1 MNPENWAIVL
11 ETLRKATSQNAEQL
25 KPAEQQLKCWETEK
39 GFYSALMSVFSD
51 HSLEVNV
58 RWLAVLYIK
67 NGIERYWRK
76 TATNAIAEDEK
87 KVLRQKMISNFNEP
101 VNQLALQLAVLVSKV
116 ARFDCPAE
124 WPELVPMLLQV
135 VRSSEDLPQQRALL
149 VLHHVTK
156 ALASKRLAGDR
167 RIFQE
172 LASNTFGFILQL
184 WTNQTEGFLS
194 QMASNQDNVDIL
206 LEKSYLCLKVLR
218 KLAVHGFKEPGRVP
232 EATLFLT
239 LVFQWMKPMLQCRK
253 SLRCSSNSQLR
264 LICEKYV
271 VLFTKVLHDVLE
283 LHPFSY
289 VPFIKPSLECA
300 ISLCFTEAG
309 EGLLFERFI
318 VQSLN
323 LIKAIVSCAE
333 YRPCKIPDDTQ
344 DPATL
349 EAAQVKMS
357 FFTYSTVTEMCRRLV
372 LHYFLLT
379 EEELA
384 SWENEPEV
392 FASDGGGEAWKFCL
406 RQCAEVLFLTI
417 FHEFRDM
424 LAPLL
429 LEMVQGIQPT
439 TDASAISFQ
448 AMLNRDA
455 VYTAVGLAAFDLH
468 DELDFDNWFL
478 HVLIPELKVSGPGYR
493 IVRRRVAWLIGQ
505 WVGVKLSPELRP
517 VLYKTLVECLD
528 PSEDLV
534 VRLTAAGAVKAAVD
548 EFEFNTEQFLPY
560 LESYVS
566 LLYKLLQQVTECDTK
581 ITILHVT
588 SFIIE
593 RVGSQIMP
601 YAGDLVHYLPLL
613 WETSGEHNMLRCA
626 IVTTLVQVVEGLG
639 LHSEKLHPFLLP
651 VVAFGVDI
659 MQTSHVY
666 LLEDTLDLW
675 WAVLNNTSSTSTE
688 LLQLAQYLFPLF
700 ELGSENMKMC
710 LQVVQAYILLF
721 PKEFLQT
728 YGDRLLKATTELVND
743 LNREGM
749 LLVMRMVELV
759 IRVFPE
765 QGPQLFY
772 PLLIHALDEAL
783 EGEKASMLTSVCLSI
798 ISRVILHCNSCFT
811 KLLQEEAQSKGCE
824 VEEVFGNLLDKWIE
838 KMPLVNPVEREKLL
852 ALTLT
857 SILTSNSNAVYE
869 RICGILLA
877 IVEVLN
883 DVTKCDNLGAQVDS
897 LVMLDNEPVPSGEDE
912 SEHDTRKIELSRQD
926 PVHTVALKDYLCSQI
941 RVLRESLGEQNFEE
955 LMSQVDVETMQQLKL
970 YLDGPSVSQP
980 QNHASGDMNSFVSS
994 RIANSNP
1001 T

>member
-1 MNPENWAIVL
+1 MNQENCAVVL

-39 GFYSALMSVFSD
+39 WFYSALLSIFSD
-51 HSLEVNV
+51 HTVEVNV

-76 TATNAIAEDEK
+76 TATNAICEDEK
-87 KVLRQKMISNFNEP
+87 KVLRQKMISNFYEP

-124 WPELVPMLLQV
+124 WPELVPTLLQV
-135 VRSSEDLPQQRALL
+135 VRNPEDLPQQRSLL

-156 ALASKRLAGDR
+156 SLASKRLAGDR
-167 RIFQE
+167 RVFQE
-172 LASNTFGFILQL
+172 LASNIFGFILQL
-184 WTNQTEGFLS
+184 WTNQTEAFLS
-194 QMASNQDNVDIL
+194 QMANNQNNVGIT

-218 KLAVHGFKEPGRVP
+218 KLVVHGFKEPARVP
-232 EATLFLT
+232 EATMFLS

-253 SLRCSSNSQLR
+253 TLKCVNPNLRQIS
-264 LICEKYV
+264 EKYV

-289 VPFIKPSLECA
+289 IPFIKPSLETA

-333 YRPCKIPDDTQ
+333 YSPSKLPDDVQ

-349 EAAQVKMS
+349 EAAQVKMT

-384 SWENEPEV
+384 TWDTDPEG

-406 RQCAEVLFLTI
+406 RQCSEVLFLTV
-417 FHEFRDM
+417 FHEFRET

-429 LEMVQGIQPT
+429 LEMVQGIQPADGT
-439 TDASAISFQ
+439 ISFQ

-478 HVLIPELKVSGPGYR
+478 HVLIPELKVSEPRYR

-505 WVGVKLSPELRP
+505 W
-517 VLYKTLVECLD
+517 
-528 PSEDLV
+528 
-534 VRLTAAGAVKAAVD
+534 
-548 EFEFNTEQFLPY
+548 FNTEQFLPY

-581 ITILHVT
+581 ISILHMT

-601 YAGDLVHYLPLL
+601 YAGDLVQYLPLL
-613 WETSGEHNMLRCA
+613 WETCGEHHMLRCA
-626 IVTTLVQVVEGLG
+626 IVTTLVQVVNGLG
-639 LHSEKLHPFLLP
+639 AQSERLHPFLLP
-651 VVAFGVDI
+651 VVAFGVDVH
-659 MQTSHVY
+659 QSPHVY
-666 LLEDTLDLW
+666 LLEDCLDLW
-675 WAVLNNTSSTSTE
+675 WALLANTHSTSVE

-728 YGDRLLKATTELVND
+728 YGDRLLKATTDLVND

-749 LLVMRMVELV
+749 LFVMRMVELV

-772 PLLIHALDEAL
+772 PLLIHALDECL

-798 ISRVILHCNSCFT
+798 ISRVILHCKSCFT
-811 KLLQEEAQSKGCE
+811 KLLQEEAQGKGCDA
-824 VEEVFGNLLDKWIE
+824 EEVFGNLLDKWIE
-838 KMPLVNPVEREKLL
+838 KMPLVNPIEREKLL

-869 RICGILLA
+869 RICGILLS

-897 LVMLDNEPVPSGEDE
+897 LVMLDSEPIPPSEEE
-912 SEHDTRKIELSRQD
+912 SEHDRRKIELSRQD
-926 PVHTVALKDYLCSQI
+926 PVHTVALRDYLCSQM
-941 RVLRESLGEQNFEE
+941 RSLRESLGEQNFEE
-955 LMSQVDVETMQQLKL
+955 LMGQVDVETMQQLKS
-970 YLDGPSVSQP
+970 YLEGGAQP
-980 QNHASGDMNSFVSS
+980 NGGSTAGTAATGNQASTAPHT
-994 RIANSNP
+994 ANAHP